1 MSLIYCVE
9 DDRNIRELVVYT
21 LTTTG
26 FEARGFEDGKQLS
39 EGIKEELPALILLD
53 IMLPG
58 EDGLAILK
66 RLRLDAATR
75 NTPIIMLTAR
85 DSEYDK
91 VTGLDS
97 GADDY
102 LAKPFGMME
111 LISRIRAV
119 LRRAAPPASNELHA
133 GTLTLNTRSRTVTVG
148 GRPVELTLKEFELLQ
163 ALMRDPGTV
172 ILRDTLLERVWGY
185 ETGVET
191 RTLDVHVRS
200 LRQKLGPAGE
210 LLKTVRGVGYRLDL
224 PAMA

>member
-39 EGIKEELPALILLD
+39 EAIREERPALILLD

-85 DSEYDK
+85 NSEYDK

-119 LRRAAPPASNELHA
+119 LHR
-133 GTLTLNTRSRTVTVG
+133 
-148 GRPVELTLKEFELLQ
+148 LQ
-163 ALMRDPGTV
+163 AMNCMRA
-172 ILRDTLLERVWGY
+172 L
-185 ETGVET
+185 
-191 RTLDVHVRS
+191 
-200 LRQKLGPAGE
+200 
-210 LLKTVRGVGYRLDL
+210 
-224 PAMA
+224 